1 MGISI
6 LSKKGWVVI
15 PNEIRQKYGLKKGDK
30 VNIVEYGGVISIIP
44 IPRDVIKETEGL
56 FKGSSSLTEALLKE
70 REKDKKFEN

>member
-56 FKGSSSLTEALLKE
+56 FKGGSSLTKALLKE

>member
-44 IPRDVIKETEGL
+44 IPRDAIKETEGL
-56 FKGSSSLTEALLKE
+56 FKGGSSLTKALLKE

>member
-56 FKGSSSLTEALLKE
+56 FKRSSSLTEALLKE

>member
-15 PNEIRQKYGLKKGDK
+15 PNEIRKKYGLKKGDK

>member
-44 IPRDVIKETEGL
+44 IPRDAIKETEGL